1 MLLRLR
7 ANKEG
12 SAARRP
18 GREPVPLRS
27 LASMAPTMQAGLSV
41 GLHYELAVD
50 SFFGASHSMR
60 PEGEVHTH
68 SFRLQATFIADA
80 VDDQGMMV
88 GFREVNQMLEF
99 EAKRYSNRYLNDLEP
114 FTIIQPTGEN
124 IAAVIYR
131 NLHVGIAETMPF
143 GPRLVAVT
151 LWENPTS
158 YVRVGGG
165 QER

>member
-1 MLLRLR
+1 MQLRLR

-12 SAARRP
+12 SAVRTR
-18 GREPVPLRS
+18 GREPIQLRS
-27 LASMAPTMQAGLSV
+27 RTDMAPTIQAGLSS

-60 PEGEVHTH
+60 PDGEVHTH

-88 GFREVNQMLEF
+88 GFREVNRMLEF

-114 FTIIQPTGEN
+114 FSIIQATGEN